1 MSLLP
6 LSPAAE
12 RTKALQGKVELFLH
26 SLSQAICPSFA
37 IPINDLFLIMYYQY
51 KPRIKIKNGAITV
64 GYKSLTSQ
72 AFSKPVTEQQS
83 LFDSEQY
90 KTDEFD
96 EDSDKYVF

>member
-12 RTKALQGKVELFLH
+12 RTKALQGEAELFLH
-26 SLSQAICPSFA
+26 SLSQAICPSLA
-37 IPINDLFLIMYYQY
+37 IPIHNLFLIMYYQY
-51 KPRIKIKNGAITV
+51 EPQIKIKNGAITV
-64 GYKSLTSQ
+64 DYKSLTSQ
-72 AFSKPVTEQQS
+72 AFAKSVTQQPS

-90 KTDEFD
+90 KADEFD